1 MSAAD
6 MRNEKNLKQVIQKA
20 FGTIIDV
27 RDERIDLNEKMNDAR
42 DMMEQAGIS
51 RKVFSMM
58 QGYLLM
64 DVQNREAF
72 KVFFETIQEVLDEE
86 FQPTLFDAEKAKKK
100 KLAKERKAKNK
111 PFLDA
116 QKEKEKA
123 ENSSGEEEE

>member
-1 MSAAD
+1 MSDAD

-86 FQPTLFDAEKAKKK
+86 FQPTLFDAEKEKKK

-116 QKEKEKA
+116 QKAKEKA
-123 ENSSGEEEE
+123 ENSSNEEEE